1 MDQPQPPAYNILEL
15 GAKFGAQEAQM
26 YGQIITLEKR
36 IAILE
41 TSIAQLEAEIVDLN
55 PHRATMSREAAE
67 IATSGDKILRENQKS
82 RPD

>member
-1 MDQPQPPAYNILEL
+1 MDEKQQPPYNILEL

-36 IAILE
+36 IEILE
-41 TSIAQLEAEIVDLN
+41 TSIAQLQAEIVDLN
-55 PHRATMSREAAE
+55 PLRATMSRESAGYAE
-67 IATSGDKILRENQKS
+67 EGRAIIRESQKS